1 MKRKGFTLIELLA
14 VIVVLAIIA
23 LIATPI
29 VMNTIKNAKKGA
41 AERSADN
48 YVKALEQK
56 VTEVRINGTKIFD
69 GTYIVDEN
77 GNLGGVYVVDQ
88 EICKSTPT
96 YQNCEVGVEQKINVE
111 MSGNKPVSGKI
122 IIKNGMVEGLNID
135 INGYPISYKNNKMVV
150 MDEET
155 ISKYLSNSLCVS
167 VDNDTLTIG
176 TKYIC
181 ELGDG
186 EKNSFY
192 LLEDGDTTTITEG
205 RLAQSGEVSL
215 IMDRNIGENGKG
227 VVEGG
232 EIYMVTKEDYL
243 AAGGTEADWGDFG
256 NHDKG
261 PITANKTLAQRTSN
275 WTKITDKS
283 KINLPTYYQIDQQHT
298 KNQNQDEIAPDWLTQ
313 NLVKGLNGYWVYY
326 KYPSSSDKD
335 NQYQTCAVYEPGY
348 YSPAMGVVNSTKN
361 GIRPVITISKSNL
374 S

>member
-1 MKRKGFTLIELLA
+1 
-14 VIVVLAIIA
+14 
-23 LIATPI
+23 
-29 VMNTIKNAKKGA
+29 
-41 AERSADN
+41 
-48 YVKALEQK
+48 
-56 VTEVRINGTKIFD
+56 
-69 GTYIVDEN
+69 
-77 GNLGGVYVVDQ
+77 
-88 EICKSTPT
+88 
-96 YQNCEVGVEQKINVE
+96 
-111 MSGNKPVSGKI
+111 
-122 IIKNGMVEGLNID
+122 
-135 INGYPISYKNNKMVV
+135 
-150 MDEET
+150 
-155 ISKYLSNSLCVS
+155 
-167 VDNDTLTIG
+167 
-176 TKYIC
+176 
-181 ELGDG
+181 
-186 EKNSFY
+186 
-192 LLEDGDTTTITEG
+192 
-205 RLAQSGEVSL
+205 
-215 IMDRNIGENGKG
+215 
-227 VVEGG
+227 
-232 EIYMVTKEDYL
+232 MVTKEDYL